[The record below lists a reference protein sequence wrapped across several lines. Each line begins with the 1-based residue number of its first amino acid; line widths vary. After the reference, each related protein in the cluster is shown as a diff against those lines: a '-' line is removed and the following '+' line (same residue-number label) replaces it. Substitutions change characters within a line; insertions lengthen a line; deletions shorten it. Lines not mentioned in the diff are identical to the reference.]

1 MAALVAHVEAC
12 DGGKGAIVTEPRNR
26 GNASAPTAFE
36 VQTKKVRRHRMNAAR
51 LRFALLGAV
60 VSIASAAAQAQ
71 AWPARPIHFVVPF
84 SAGGANDLLG
94 RAAAQGAA
102 KALGQT
108 IIIDNRPGAGTV
120 LGTDIVAKAAPD
132 GYTFLVS
139 SAGVLSNSMIRKSV
153 PYKPED
159 LVPVAMIGLAPS
171 VIVVPPNS
179 PYGDLKEFVAASNK
193 GAGLHFSTAGTGSTP
208 HFVEGL
214 LATKYGAK
222 LDVVPYKSGAE
233 SVAAVLGGQIDATSE
248 ASIVVIP
255 YLKSGKLKALATT
268 WTERISA
275 YPQLATAAEEGFP
288 EIRIAHW
295 AGVHAPRGT
304 PAAILDK
311 MAAAIDAAMKDPAT
325 ARQLKDMGIE
335 PIGGTRASFERF
347 IDEERARLGSVVKAT
362 GMSQD

>member
-1 MAALVAHVEAC
+1 
-12 DGGKGAIVTEPRNR
+12 
-26 GNASAPTAFE
+26 
-36 VQTKKVRRHRMNAAR
+36 MNIAR
-51 LRFALLGAV
+51 VRFALLALAGMLA
-60 VSIASAAAQAQ
+60 ACAAQAQ
-71 AWPARPIHFVVPF
+71 AWPAKPIHFVVPF

-94 RAAAQGAA
+94 RVAAEGAA
-102 KALGQT
+102 KVLGQT
-108 IIIDNRPGAGTV
+108 VIVDNRPGAGTV
-120 LGTDIVAKAAPD
+120 LGTDLVAKAAPD
-132 GYTFLVS
+132 GYTFLIS
-139 SAGVLSNSMIRKSV
+139 SAGVLSNGMIRKSV
-153 PYKPED
+153 PYKDGD

-179 PYGDLKEFVAASNK
+179 PYNDIKEFIAASKK

-214 LATKYGAK
+214 LVTKYGAK

-233 SVAAVLGGQIDATSE
+233 SITAVLSGQIDATSE

-268 WTERISA
+268 WTDRISA
-275 YPQLATAAEEGFP
+275 YPQLATATEEGFP

-304 PAAILDK
+304 PQAILDK

-325 ARQLKDMGIE
+325 VKRLKDLGIE
-335 PIGGTRASFERF
+335 PIGGTRASFEKF
-347 IDEERARLGSVVKAT
+347 IDEERSRLGGVVKAT
-362 GMSQD
+362 GMTED